1 MAEPAIILQLK
12 ITRFRGIKSL
22 AWNPSA
28 GLNVILGGGDVGKT
42 TVLEGIGLL
51 LTPSNAVALSESDY
65 WQRET
70 TQEFCIEAVMSLPP
84 SAEISQQHSF
94 AWPWD
99 WNGKDAVLPA
109 AAPDGA
115 DDESPT
121 PSNPVY
127 RLRVRGTTNLEPLW
141 EVVQPN
147 DEVATLSTGV
157 RRKIGAVR
165 LSGDDRNDR
174 DLRLVY
180 GSALDRLLAD
190 GGLRARISQQVSEI
204 DLNARLSDEGKKS
217 LGTLDA
223 ELKEAALPHGIK
235 LGLTTSQG
243 LSIGALIGLH
253 ANKDGVPLPLTSW
266 GAGTRR
272 MTALEIASATQKE
285 SSIALIDE
293 IERGLEPYRLR
304 KLISTLEKGIGQSF
318 VTTHSPVA
326 IACAQGSHIWY
337 LDATGHMGALPY
349 DRIHQQQRRDPETF
363 LARLPVIAE
372 GPTEVGFL
380 AFLLETAFKTN
391 PLDYGVRV
399 CGGQGNATVL
409 GLLETL
415 AATGLKF
422 AGFVD
427 NEGDEPIRWKAVKES
442 LGSLLFQWESG
453 CLEQNV
459 IGAIPDDELEVLL
472 KGDDDT
478 FDGDRLRTLAD
489 RVGSADKSLQAI
501 KSKTADLRALIV
513 PAATGSK
520 TGAPEGQEKEW
531 KAHERCWFK
540 SESGRRELAAKM
552 AKAGAWPKLQP
563 KLLPLI
569 NAILLSAGQTELQ
582 QLDL

>member
-1 MAEPAIILQLK
+1 MSEPAIIRQLK
-12 ITRFRGIKSL
+12 ITRFRGIKALTWSP
-22 AWNPSA
+22 AP
-28 GLNVILGGGDVGKT
+28 GLNIILGGGDVGKT

-51 LTPSNAVALSESDY
+51 LTASNAVALSESDY

-70 TQEFCIEAVMSLPP
+70 TQEFCIEAVMSLPA
-84 SAEISQQHSF
+84 SSEISQQHSF
-94 AWPWD
+94 AWPWE
-99 WNGKDAVLPA
+99 WNGKEAVLPA
-109 AAPDGA
+109 AAEGG
-115 DDESPT
+115 DEEP
-121 PSNPVY
+121 PAPANPVY
-127 RLRVRGTTNLEPLW
+127 RLRVRGTVNLEPVW

-147 DEVATLSTGV
+147 DEAASLSTGV

-165 LSGDDRNDR
+165 LGGDDRNDR

-190 GGLRARISQQVSEI
+190 AGLRGRISQQISEI

-217 LGTLDA
+217 MRMLDA
-223 ELKEAALPHGIK
+223 ELGKAALPSGIK

-243 LSIGALIGLH
+243 LSIGALIGLL
-253 ANKDGVPLPLTSW
+253 ANKEGVPLPLTSW

-272 MTALEIASATQKE
+272 MTALEIASVTEKE
-285 SSIALIDE
+285 SSVALIDE

-318 VTTHSPVA
+318 VTTHSAVA
-326 IACAQGSHIWY
+326 IACADSGHLWY
-337 LDATGHMGALPY
+337 LDAAGHMGALPF
-349 DRIHQQQRRDPETF
+349 DKIRQQQRRDPETF

-372 GPTEVGFL
+372 GATEVGFL
-380 AFLLETAFKTN
+380 AVLLEAAFKTN

-399 CGGQGNATVL
+399 CDGQGNPAVL

-427 NEGDEPIRWKAVKES
+427 NEGDEPARWTALKAS
-442 LGSLLFQWESG
+442 LGNLLFRWDAG

-459 IGAIPDDELEVLL
+459 IGAIPDAGLESLL
-472 KGDDDT
+472 KDDDGA

-489 RVGSADKSLQAI
+489 RAGSTDKSLAAI
-501 KSKTADLRALIV
+501 KNKTADLRALIIA
-513 PAATGSK
+513 AATGNK
-520 TGAPEGQEKEW
+520 TGAPAGHEKEW

-540 SESGRRELAAKM
+540 SESGGRELAAKM
-552 AKAGAWPKLQP
+552 AKTGAWPSLQP
-563 KLLPLI
+563 KLLPLL
-569 NAILLSAGQTELQ
+569 NAVLQNAGCAELQ